1 MTLTTPEEASPRPN
15 NPTVCQW
22 VTRREA
28 LSAFVVAEDS
38 VQGSRHIKPLH
49 WYVACRL
56 VIEGGFAPDS
66 ITPRPPFALD
76 VRGSGSSRR
85 LRLRHDVA
93 GAGTGERT
101 VLGGLKTKSVDV
113 VVALN
118 GIGPCIAIS
127 MKGTLNAFRNLTNRM
142 EEAVG
147 DCTNLHI
154 TYPALV
160 YGFLHVLRANREGLV
175 PANGK
180 FLKPDER
187 GNVSTADIA
196 MRATGETSEQIRR
209 YHDALSGLAN
219 RRHIRDDVTRYE
231 AVALTLVSPE
241 LPTLGDV
248 IATYPRESSPLLIGD
263 FFKRVYDQFDE
274 RFVYGAPD
282 LSATTRRLEWDDA
295 SPALADPRSREYTP
309 RVGA

>member
-1 MTLTTPEEASPRPN
+1 MANSPFLCR
-15 NPTVCQW
+15 W
-22 VTRREA
+22 VSRREA
-28 LSAFVVAEDS
+28 LSTFVVAEEG

-56 VIEGGFAPDS
+56 ILEGGFLPNTV
-66 ITPRPPFALD
+66 TPRPPFAVD
-76 VRGSGSSRR
+76 VKGSGSSQR
-85 LRLRHDVA
+85 LLLRHDPA
-93 GAGTGERT
+93 IGGTGERT

-160 YGFLHVLRANREGLV
+160 YGFLHVLRANREGPV

-180 FLKPDER
+180 FLKPDEQ
-187 GNVSTADIA
+187 GNVSVADVA
-196 MRATGETSEQIRR
+196 LRATGETSEQIRR
-209 YHDALSGLAN
+209 YHDALSRLAN
-219 RRHIRDDVTRYE
+219 RRHIRNDVTRYE
-231 AVALTLVSPE
+231 AVALALVSPE
-241 LPTLGDV
+241 LTTLGD
-248 IATYPRESSPLLIGD
+248 IITTYPPESSSLLIGD
-263 FFKRVYDQFDE
+263 FFRRVYEQFDE

-282 LSATTRRLEWDDA
+282 LAATTRRLAWDAA
-295 SPALADPRSREYTP
+295 SPALAQAPSLEFTP
-309 RVGA
+309 RVSA

>member
-1 MTLTTPEEASPRPN
+1 MAS
-15 NPTVCQW
+15 NPTQCRW
-22 VTRREA
+22 VTLREA
-28 LSAFVVAEDS
+28 LSTFVVAEEG

-56 VIEGGFAPDS
+56 VIEGGFPPDA
-66 ITPRPPFALD
+66 IRPHPPFAVD
-76 VRGSGSSRR
+76 ERGSGSSQR
-85 LRLRHDVA
+85 LLLRHDA
-93 GAGTGERT
+93 ASGGTGERT

-118 GIGPCIAIS
+118 GIGPCIAVS

-160 YGFLHVLRANREGLV
+160 YSFLHVLRANREGPV
-175 PANGK
+175 PENGK
-180 FLKPDER
+180 FLKPDDQ
-187 GNVSTADIA
+187 GNVSVADIA
-196 MRATGETSEQIRR
+196 VRATGETSEQIRR

-219 RRHIRDDVTRYE
+219 RRHIRNDVTRYE
-231 AVALTLVSPE
+231 AVALALVSPE
-241 LPTLGDV
+241 PTTLGD
-248 IATYPRESSPLLIGD
+248 IITSYPPESSPLLIGD
-263 FFKRVYDQFDE
+263 FFRRVYEQFDQ

-282 LSATTRRLEWDDA
+282 LAGTTRRREWDTA
-295 SPALADPRSREYTP
+295 SSALADPRSREFTP
-309 RVGA
+309 RVSA